1 MPQSSLARTDVQV
14 NFRCSRASADTL
26 TELAK
31 QRGGLR
37 ELIMGWLSEAGYA
50 DVAQQD
56 LARPDGRRRRSLDAV
71 GNSNCEPEA

>member
-1 MPQSSLARTDVQV
+1 MSQSSLIRTDVQV

-37 ELIMGWLSEAGYA
+37 ELILGWLAEAGYA
-50 DVAQQD
+50 DVAKQD
-56 LARPDGRRRRSLDAV
+56 LARPDGRRRRPLDAV
-71 GNSNCEPEA
+71 DDSDCEQGA